1 MNSLVKTWAEE
12 LGFVACGFVRARK
25 MTETLE
31 PLKEY
36 IARGYN
42 ADMGYLER
50 NIEARIDPSL
60 LLPGVKTLLVFL
72 APYRQKESQPEGLP
86 KIATYAWGLDYHIV
100 IRNKLYE
107 IVRRIRNIVP
117 ELKARV
123 FTDSAPI
130 LERLWAKEAGLGFI
144 GKNGFLISREHG
156 LHNLIGIILVD
167 VEMDYS
173 LSLDIKGGCGTC
185 RRCLDA
191 CPSGAIVEPFVV
203 DSRKCISYQT
213 IESKKKFC
221 DEEYRIDRKGYIF
234 GCDICMDICPWVNR
248 AKYSE
253 WNEFAPLFSEKT
265 GKKIVEF
272 SKEEWMALSEEY
284 FAELFINSSLK
295 RAGLSKIKD
304 NLEP

>member
-25 MTETLE
+25 MTETLT

-42 ADMGYLER
+42 AEMGYLER

-60 LLPGVKTLLVFL
+60 LLPGVKTLMVFL
-72 APYRQKESQPEGLP
+72 APYRQRESQPEGLP

-100 IRNKLYE
+100 IKNKLYE

-167 VEMDYS
+167 IEMDYS
-173 LSLDIKGGCGTC
+173 LSLNIKGGCGTC

-234 GCDICMDICPWVNR
+234 GCDICMDVCPWVNR

-253 WNEFAPLFSEKT
+253 WGEFAPLFSEKT

-272 SKEEWMALSEEY
+272 SKEEWLALSEEY
-284 FAELFINSSLK
+284 FAELFKNSPLK
-295 RAGLSKIKD
+295 RVSLSKIKD